1 MSAPAQIIS
10 FDQVPQMLHSLTVE
24 FGNIKEFLEREKQKE
39 APEILNT
46 EQAANFLGVQPET
59 LLKTKEIP
67 RSKRLRRVY
76 FLRSDLIKYIE
87 EGKVS
92 NQSILKRK

>member
-1 MSAPAQIIS
+1 MQAAPITFEQM
-10 FDQVPQMLHSLTVE
+10 PQMLHSLTLQ
-24 FGNIKEFLEREKQKE
+24 FANLSQYLEREKQRE
-39 APEILNT
+39 GPEILNT
-46 EQAANFLGVQPET
+46 EQAAEFFGVQPET

>member
-1 MSAPAQIIS
+1 MQAAQIT
-10 FDQVPQMLHSLTVE
+10 FEQMPQMLHSLTLQ
-24 FGNIKEFLEREKQKE
+24 FANLSQYIEREKQKE
-39 APEILNT
+39 GPEILTT
-46 EQAANFLGVQPET
+46 EQAAEFLGVQPET

-92 NQSILKRK
+92 NQSILKRPTK

>member
-1 MSAPAQIIS
+1 MSAIS

-24 FGNIKEFLEREKQKE
+24 FGNIKEFMEREKRNE
-39 APEILNT
+39 LPEVLST
-46 EQAANFLGVQPET
+46 EQAAAFLCVQPET

-76 FLRSDLIKYIE
+76 FLRSDLIKFIE
-87 EGKVS
+87 EGKVT